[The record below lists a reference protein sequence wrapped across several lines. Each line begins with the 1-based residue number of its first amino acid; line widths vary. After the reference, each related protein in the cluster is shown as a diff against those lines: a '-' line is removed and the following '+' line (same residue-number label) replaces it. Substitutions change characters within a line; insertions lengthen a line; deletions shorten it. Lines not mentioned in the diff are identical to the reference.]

1 MRISVLALLFL
12 AVPTFASASV
22 TITEVY
28 ADATGSDEGKEWVE
42 VKNNGTTAV
51 AISDIVFVEN
61 GQQHTLESAQGST
74 TLAPGGVL
82 IIVDD
87 LSGFLSVVT
96 GYSGQV
102 ADSTWGSLTNT
113 GEVLSVQ
120 VNGVTDDTTTYT
132 AASAEGTSVSRSGS
146 SWASG
151 TPTPGIHG
159 SVEESTP
166 ESTATVV
173 STTTPTSVSVTEKPR
188 QVIMHIPQQVI
199 AGLSTELSADMVNG
213 SSMSDAFTTYTWSLG
228 NGATRT
234 GRTVKY
240 RFPYAG
246 TFSMSIVARVG
257 NKTYKDVRTIS
268 VVEPAV
274 SLLRSGPEVIVVT
287 NTSEELFDLSGWHI
301 IASGVKKTFDEGMML
316 PPATSVSL
324 ARNELGMPYAEGET
338 IELHLPLGGVVSRI
352 VPQQAVEESIAEP
365 ALVAAY
371 TKAVLPKLP
380 NAVVTKTSTV
390 TEEPEDRP
398 LVRAEMLS
406 ATAGTQ
412 TPIPSVI
419 WLVGLLLAGGG
430 IVVLSER
437 YL

>member
-1 MRISVLALLFL
+1 MRLLIPALLFL
-12 AVPTFASASV
+12 VTPSFATASV

-28 ADATGSDEGKEWVE
+28 ADAVGSDEGKEWVE

-51 AISDIVFVEN
+51 AVSDIVFVES
-61 GQQHTLESAQGST
+61 GQQHALESVQGSA

-87 LSGFLSVVT
+87 LIGFLSVAT
-96 GYSGQV
+96 GYAGQV

-113 GEVLSVQ
+113 GEALSIQ
-120 VNGVTDDTTTYT
+120 VSGVNDDTTTYT
-132 AASAEGTSVSRSGS
+132 AASAEGMSVSRSGA
-146 SWASG
+146 SWVSG
-151 TPTPGIHG
+151 TPTPGIYG
-159 SVEESTP
+159 DTEASTP
-166 ESTATVV
+166 TVLA
-173 STTTPTSVSVTEKPR
+173 TTTPVSVSAVEKPR

-199 AGLSTELSADMVNG
+199 AGLSTELSADVVNG
-213 SSMSDAFTTYTWSLG
+213 STASDVFTTYAWSLG

-246 TFSMSIVARVG
+246 TFSVSVVARVG
-257 NKTYKDVRTIS
+257 SKTYKDVRTIS

-287 NTSEELFDLSGWHI
+287 NTSEELFDLSGWHLMV
-301 IASGVKKTFDEGMML
+301 SGVKKTFEEGMML

-352 VPQQAVEESIAEP
+352 APPQVVEESVVEP
-365 ALVAAY
+365 VFTQTLSKTVFLDQAKAA
-371 TKAVLPKLP
+371 A
-380 NAVVTKTSTV
+380 KTSTV
-390 TEEPEDRP
+390 AEEPENNP
-398 LVRAEMLS
+398 LVRAEMLA
-406 ATAGTQ
+406 ATAG
-412 TPIPSVI
+412 IPNTIPPVI